1 MRVKHFCI
9 GIHIHTEPV
18 HFLSLLESLEGVG
31 DKIFNLFGSLYFF
44 LFQREFFHIDSVFQF
59 MSDDRIFFLLLDFF
73 FARHRF
79 YLLQNIVFDVSFP
92 LVVEFLFVSR
102 RFFKFWF

>member
-1 MRVKHFCI
+1 MWVKHLCI

-31 DKIFNLFGSLYFF
+31 DKVFYLLGSLYFF
-44 LFQREFFHIDSVFQF
+44 LFQREFFHIDSVFEF

-73 FARHRF
+73 FAGHRF
-79 YLLQNIVFDVSFP
+79 YLLQDIVFDVSFP

-102 RFFKFWF
+102 RFF